1 MSFLSRLFG
10 ADPAKLV
17 HKGEQALQSGQPA
30 EALDRFQRALEG
42 SPDDA
47 DLAARAEKGVEAAS
61 AKLVAMNLEEADLSQ
76 EAGELEASA
85 HHLETA
91 LDLCRDAE
99 QRKRVEARLDM
110 LDEALDREDEPQR
123 LFTSEGAVDED
134 MLPEDQWEHLV
145 ATLIEPVAEDY
156 EERTPA
162 FRDAVLALNEGESS
176 RARAVFEAM
185 LAEDDDDPLVR
196 FELGRTLMLEEK
208 YAEAATQFALARA
221 DIGFDPL
228 DRVGLLHPA
237 LLEGEALLNDGRAA
251 DAAALLDEAI
261 EDLGEST
268 ALLFLRARAEGAQG
282 DHDALDASLSQVLVL
297 SPKLIEAVM
306 MLAHSRAQRGN
317 SAGAIDVLEDGIKR
331 HCASGTCAS
340 QPTPIGAARLLA
352 RCYLDEEHKPAR
364 VEDLLRQVKG
374 GNEGNLEWGDHVLWG
389 RLHKQRGD
397 RSALADSRRAALRS
411 LPPELGKMKPEI
423 ERILMEPM

>member
-17 HKGEQALQSGQPA
+17 QKGEQALQAGQPA
-30 EALDRFQRALEG
+30 DALDRFQRAIEG
-42 SPDDA
+42 SPEDA
-47 DLAARAEKGVEAAS
+47 DLAARAQRGVEAAS
-61 AKLVAMNLEEADLSQ
+61 GKLVTMNLEEADLSQ
-76 EAGELEASA
+76 EAGELEAA
-85 HHLETA
+85 THHLQTA
-91 LDLCRDAE
+91 LDLCRDSE

-110 LDEALDREDEPQR
+110 LDEALAREDEPQR
-123 LFTSEGAVDED
+123 LFTSEGAVGED

-156 EERTPA
+156 EERPQS
-162 FRDAVLALNEGESS
+162 FRAAVLALNEGEAAK
-176 RARAVFEAM
+176 ARAVFESM
-185 LAEDDDDPLVR
+185 LEDDDDDPLVH
-196 FELGRTLMLEEK
+196 FELGRALMLQE
-208 YAEAATQFALARA
+208 QFAGAVEQFAIARA

-228 DRVGLLHPA
+228 DQVGLLHPA
-237 LLEGEALLNDGRAA
+237 LLEGEALLGDGRPAEA
-251 DAAALLDEAI
+251 IALLDDAI
-261 EDLGEST
+261 EELGEST
-268 ALLFLRARAEGAQG
+268 ALLFLRARAEGARG
-282 DHDALDASLSQVLVL
+282 DHDALDASLSQVLAL

-331 HCASGTCAS
+331 HCASGTCAA

-352 RCYLDEEHKPAR
+352 RCYLDEEEKPAR

-374 GNEGNLEWGDHVLWG
+374 GLEGNLEWGDHVLWG

-423 ERILMEPM
+423 ERLLIDPM

>member
-10 ADPAKLV
+10 TDPVKLV
-17 HKGEQALQSGQPA
+17 DKGEQALRSDQPA
-30 EALDRFQRALEG
+30 NALDHFQRALDG
-42 SPDDA
+42 SPGDP
-47 DLAARAEKGVEAAS
+47 DLAARAEQGARAAS
-61 AKLVAMNLEEADLSQ
+61 AKLVTMNLEEADLSQ
-76 EAGELEASA
+76 EADELDAAA

-91 LDLCRDAE
+91 LSLCQDPE

-110 LDEALDREDEPQR
+110 LEEALAAEAEPQR
-123 LFTSEGAVDED
+123 LFTSEGAVGED

-145 ATLIEPVAEDY
+145 ATLIDEVAEDY
-156 EERTPA
+156 EERPRA
-162 FRDAVLALNEGESS
+162 FRDAVLALNEGEAKK
-176 RARAVFEAM
+176 ARSVFESM
-185 LAEDDDDPLVR
+185 LEEDDDDPLVR
-196 FELGRTLMLEEK
+196 FELGRALLLVEE
-208 YAEAATQFALARA
+208 YTEAAKQFALARA

-237 LLEGEALLNDGRAA
+237 LLEGEALLSAKRPAETIT
-251 DAAALLDEAI
+251 LLDSAI
-261 EDLGEST
+261 DELGEST
-268 ALLFLRARAEGAQG
+268 ALLFLRARAEGARG
-282 DHDALDASLSQVLVL
+282 DLDAMDASLSQVLVL

-306 MLAHSRAQRGN
+306 MLSHSRAQRGN

-331 HCASGTCAS
+331 HCATGTCAA
-340 QPTPIGAARLLA
+340 QPTPLGAARLLA
-352 RCYLDEEHKPAR
+352 RCYLDEEQKPAR

-374 GNEGNLEWGDHVLWG
+374 GLDGNLEWGDHVLWG

-423 ERILMEPM
+423 ERVLMDPM